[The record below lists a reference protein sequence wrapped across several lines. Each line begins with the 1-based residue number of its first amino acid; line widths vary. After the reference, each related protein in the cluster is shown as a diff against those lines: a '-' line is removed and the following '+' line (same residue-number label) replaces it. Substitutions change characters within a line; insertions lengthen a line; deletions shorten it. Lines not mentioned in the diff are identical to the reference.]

1 MSLENTGEIVFIEVS
16 KPSKKEKYI
25 YTYVYIEAQSDGKR
39 REERGERR
47 WMLFFT
53 LILQEVSHVLS
64 LTYHND
70 RWSLKSIGG
79 KIDTGLIMKDPHG
92 NNTSLFKF

>member
-1 MSLENTGEIVFIEVS
+1 
-16 KPSKKEKYI
+16 
-25 YTYVYIEAQSDGKR
+25 
-39 REERGERR
+39 
-47 WMLFFT
+47 MLFFI

-79 KIDTGLIMKDPHG
+79 GIDTGLIMKDPHG